1 MLEEAKLARDLV
13 NEIPAKADPEAMVQA
28 FGAGVR
34 RHGLKLD
41 VWRRKE
47 LEANGMNGLL
57 AVGAS
62 SCHEPALLF
71 LTYEPRVFSRTVV
84 LVGKGIT
91 FDSGGLNLKPGNS
104 MEEMKSDM
112 AGAAVVWARLK
123 TVAAPAPAGEDRSAW
138 RPWPRTCPA
147 AAPTSPA
154 TSSPTPTRKRWRSS
168 TPTPRAG

>member
-1 MLEEAKLARDLV
+1 
-13 NEIPAKADPEAMVQA
+13 
-28 FGAGVR
+28 
-34 RHGLKLD
+34 
-41 VWRRKE
+41 
-47 LEANGMNGLL
+47 MNGLL

-62 SCHEPALLF
+62 SCCEPALLT
-71 LTYEPRVFSRTVV
+71 LSHVPRVFSRTVV

-91 FDSGGLNLKPGNS
+91 FDAGGLNLKPGNS

-112 AGAAVVWARLK
+112 AGRGRRPGRAERRG
-123 TVAAPAPAGEDRSAW
+123 APASAAEGASAW

-168 TPTPRAG
+168 TPTPRAGWSWPTP